1 MVKLK
6 TDILVIG
13 AGLAGIRAALA
24 AKEAD
29 PDAHVVLAS
38 FSAEPHGS
46 SFSNVHNRLGIQVCQ
61 DDDEKKMFTRE
72 AISIAPPGE
81 INPNLV
87 KILADESCEAFQD
100 LRQWGAK
107 IKRDSSGLPVRV
119 RGCFSP
125 VQARANI
132 LMDMDHF
139 FYKLKKRLE
148 DQGVDFMPGWQAE
161 DVLTEGEPGRSRALG
176 AVLKKVGSIK
186 KKVWVYSKAVIL
198 ASGGSA
204 AAYRMNLSGAGKAS
218 LILHDWC
225 DRHGLEYVNKA
236 YTQFV
241 WCKADDFGDWSIL
254 NLSGKEACF
263 RDSTGKIRAV
273 PEHFG
278 PLFETRKTHAPM
290 AYGFKD
296 RAIDQLLVDN
306 LDAKGRIEVFHPDTG
321 WMRVVLA
328 AQVSNGGIRVD
339 QNGRTRLSGLFA
351 CGECAGGMHG
361 ANRLGGAMVLAGQVF
376 GKRAGISAA
385 MEIGR

>member
-6 TDILVIG
+6 TDVLVIG

-29 PDAHVVLAS
+29 PHAHVTLVSLS
-38 FSAEPHGS
+38 SDPHGS

-61 DDDEKKMFTRE
+61 DDDEKKMFVRE

-81 INPNLV
+81 INPKLV
-87 KILADESCEAFQD
+87 KILADESWEAFQD
-100 LRQWGAK
+100 LQQWGAK
-107 IKRDSSGLPVRV
+107 IKRDSNGVPVRV

-125 VQARANI
+125 VQARAYI
-132 LMDMDHF
+132 LLEMDHF
-139 FYKLKKRLE
+139 FDELKKRVE
-148 DQGVDFMPGWQAE
+148 DQGIDFMPGWQAE
-161 DVLTEGEPGRSRALG
+161 DFMTGGDLECPRVQGT
-176 AVLKKVGSIK
+176 VLKKVGSIK
-186 KKVWVYSKAVIL
+186 KKAWVYSKAVIL

-218 LILHDWC
+218 LIIHDWC
-225 DRHGLEYVNKA
+225 DRYGLEYVNKS

-254 NLSGKEACF
+254 NLSGDGACF
-263 RDSTGKIRAV
+263 RDSTGKTRAV

-278 PLFETRKTHAPM
+278 PLFETRKIHAPM

-306 LDAKGRIEVFHPDTG
+306 LDAKGKIEVFHPDTG
-321 WMRVVLA
+321 WVRVVLA
-328 AQVSNGGIRVD
+328 AQASNGGIRID
-339 QNGRTRLSGLFA
+339 QNGFTRLPGLFA